1 MKEREYQ
8 ERKTS
13 KQQRRLIKVLRR
25 IKMKKEV
32 QANVPFQVQHLI
44 DSMLNTKD
52 NVYLRGNFRARL
64 DYVREQINSAISK
77 YDKEVMLAN
86 TTGKKK
92 TG

>member
-1 MKEREYQ
+1 
-8 ERKTS
+8 
-13 KQQRRLIKVLRR
+13 
-25 IKMKKEV
+25 MKKEV

>member
-1 MKEREYQ
+1 
-8 ERKTS
+8 
-13 KQQRRLIKVLRR
+13 
-25 IKMKKEV
+25 MKKEV

-86 TTGKKK
+86 TTGKNK

>member
-1 MKEREYQ
+1 
-8 ERKTS
+8 
-13 KQQRRLIKVLRR
+13 
-25 IKMKKEV
+25 MKKEV

-77 YDKEVMLAN
+77 YDKEVMLKDAEKSN
-86 TTGKKK
+86 KKRA
-92 TG
+92 